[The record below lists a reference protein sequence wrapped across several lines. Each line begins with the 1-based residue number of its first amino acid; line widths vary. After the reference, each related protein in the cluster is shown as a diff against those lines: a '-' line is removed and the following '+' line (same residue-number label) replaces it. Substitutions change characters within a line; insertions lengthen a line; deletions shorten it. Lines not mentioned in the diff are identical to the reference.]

1 MSVSGTNQKLNF
13 TTEVFDIG
21 GYYDAANSRW
31 TPPAGSVTIVAAIT
45 YQNATIGSVSGA
57 RVAIRKNGTTTIAQR
72 NEYTDAANGQ
82 VIIDVTDVAN
92 GTDYYEVQAAVEFTS
107 PAGTVAASTA
117 QTYFGGQSGV
127 GVQGNPGADAAMSL
141 ASKSANYTTVLVDAN
156 KALLH
161 PAADTTARTFTIDSN
176 ANVAY
181 DVGTI
186 LTFINQHGAGSLTI
200 AITSDTLRLA
210 GAGTTGSRTL
220 APDGIASAVKITS
233 TEWIISGTGLT

>member
-1 MSVSGTNQKLNF
+1 
-13 TTEVFDIG
+13 
-21 GYYDAANSRW
+21 
-31 TPPAGSVTIVAAIT
+31 
-45 YQNATIGSVSGA
+45 
-57 RVAIRKNGTTTIAQR
+57 
-72 NEYTDAANGQ
+72 
-82 VIIDVTDVAN
+82 
-92 GTDYYEVQAAVEFTS
+92 
-107 PAGTVAASTA
+107 
-117 QTYFGGQSGV
+117 
-127 GVQGNPGADAAMSL
+127 MSL
-141 ASKSANYTTVLVDAN
+141 ASKSANYTTVLADAN